1 MNDEASTY
9 CPGCGTMLSP
19 PAPAA
24 QEADPEGERVELQQ
38 LMLAGLAGMVIFF
51 SFGFFL
57 AGTLAE
63 PALLTVAVVL
73 LAAGLAMLA
82 GRAVV
87 LRRHRRRV
95 ERRRAEEHVKCD
107 YCGGTN
113 HREDHRCEFCGA
125 PLW

>member
-1 MNDEASTY
+1 VNDDTSTY
-9 CPGCGTMLSP
+9 CPGCGSKLAP
-19 PAPAA
+19 PAK
-24 QEADPEGERVELQQ
+24 EADPEGEMVEMQQ
-38 LMLAGLAGMVIFF
+38 LMLAGLAGMAIFF

-63 PALLTVAVVL
+63 PGLLTVAVVL
-73 LAAGLAMLA
+73 LIAGLAMLGA
-82 GRAVV
+82 RAMI

-95 ERRRAEEHVKCD
+95 ERRRAEEHVKCE

-113 HREDHRCEFCGA
+113 HRGDHRCEFCGA